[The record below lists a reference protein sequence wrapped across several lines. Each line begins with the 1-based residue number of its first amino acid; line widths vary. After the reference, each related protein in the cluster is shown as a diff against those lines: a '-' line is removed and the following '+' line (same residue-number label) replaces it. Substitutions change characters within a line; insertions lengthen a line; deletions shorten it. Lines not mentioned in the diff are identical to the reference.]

1 MQISNIYPQN
11 QLIENTTQENAIQL
25 ENKKT
30 IYHEQETHK
39 QISENTDIKSIEN
52 TLKSLGY
59 KTNEEN
65 IKMVNIL
72 IENDLPITKNNL
84 QRLNQS
90 LKLMGETS
98 IKESVF
104 LIKNEII
111 PTTTNTDILK
121 GYINGTTNIFESLN
135 NILSAL
141 SSDTQN
147 EELLTILNKFTESNF
162 SNSEIEI
169 FNNANC
175 ELKQLFSNEKILE
188 ILDKYI
194 NSSDFHKEFPNFQN
208 SKNTIKSDFST
219 SSFPIKET
227 EQSNPSD
234 NTISTINKEY
244 FVAKIPFIQPNKTP
258 VPSTITPQIKQNSNI
273 QNMPNQNI
281 FNTAIQNHFE
291 QNSNIQ
297 NFQPQNN
304 PTLNIPAS
312 LTQIDSNLISNT
324 QNNPT
329 PNIPTSNIPASLT
342 QVDSNLI
349 PNTQNNPTP
358 NIPTSNIPASITQID
373 SNLISN
379 TQNNSTPNI
388 PTSNIPAS
396 ITQIDSNL
404 ISNTQNNSTPNI
416 PTSDKLNN
424 STLISNTQSNSTLIP
439 DTQSSHAQNIHASTT
454 QNSTTQIRDAK
465 NQYNDFN
472 SNFPEQ
478 NSNTQNMPVQ
488 DSFTQNMPNSV
499 TPNNAPQISN
509 TQNQLS
515 QNIPTTPIAQLL
527 NRHEKIFIPILERS
541 INLGSLNL
549 FRNTLLNYGFK
560 EKFSIP
566 ELSTALIPIFEKNP
580 KLKITFNSLPE
591 VKIALSFSSKITG
604 EQSSKQA
611 LNIASK
617 LYPENIKSD
626 NSDIEQSTPQNS
638 TLNYVD
644 TEFAE
649 THSQAKLKNNH
660 TLTNTATTISKNQ
673 NTFYK
678 QTGLNLEKV
687 FFQNKKLLL
696 PAVEKSIKENSLTSF
711 KETLSNIGYKEDLSL
726 VELNN
731 TLKIALWDNK
741 KLMKK
746 FTEIPEVKTALKDSE
761 SDRLKTNSKEETEMF
776 INNIQNKKNL
786 FSLNDF
792 NIKDLRKIF
801 ESAFKNHPKLN
812 ERAHELLNTKEE
824 FLNKALKK
832 FSIDFSKDYSE
843 LDNFSG
849 NFTEKISSLKSE
861 FTASQNPVSNE
872 TSFEIKNILNNLEFA
887 SQFKDMAYF
896 QYPIIINNNPTTAE
910 LYIFENKAKHKNSKS
925 ASAVISL
932 DLAFLGHF
940 EAYINKE
947 QNNIFCQFKT
957 ENKNIEKLIS
967 VKINDLNNALKNYN
981 YNLKQVTFKEFDE
994 KFTVLS
1000 KEPSL
1005 IKKEQ
1010 KKTSFALDITT

>member
-329 PNIPTSNIPASLT
+329 PNIPTSNIPASIT

-349 PNTQNNPTP
+349 P
-358 NIPTSNIPASITQID
+358 
-373 SNLISN
+373 
-379 TQNNSTPNI
+379 
-388 PTSNIPAS
+388 
-396 ITQIDSNL
+396 
-404 ISNTQNNSTPNI
+404 NTQNNSTPNI